1 MGLAP
6 PHHAPKMPTD
16 ERVAVALEHIAQ
28 RMASIEM
35 LLFKLVHIEAKQA
48 SEHARAPGIAPA
60 AR

>member
-1 MGLAP
+1 
-6 PHHAPKMPTD
+6 MPTD

-48 SEHARAPGIAPA
+48 SEHARAPGIAPV